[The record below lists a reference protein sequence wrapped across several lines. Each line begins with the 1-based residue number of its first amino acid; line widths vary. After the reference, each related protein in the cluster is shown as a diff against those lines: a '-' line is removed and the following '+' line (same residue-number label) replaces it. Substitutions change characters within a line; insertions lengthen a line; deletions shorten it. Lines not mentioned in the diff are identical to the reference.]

1 MFTFIG
7 ILFCLYF
14 ILLFVFIPD
23 DEQTIPEYTFR
34 RRTNLSR
41 TDSMDVPSPRNSY
54 NGDIAQYTPVHVN
67 IIITMLIF
75 TWEVRISQGL

>member
-1 MFTFIG
+1 MFLII
-7 ILFCLYF
+7 ILFIF
-14 ILLFVFIPD
+14 ILD
-23 DEQTIPEYTFR
+23 DEQAIPEYTVR

-41 TDSMDVPSPRNSY
+41 KDSMDVHSPRNSY

-75 TWEVRISQGL
+75 TWEVKISQGS

>member
-1 MFTFIG
+1 M
-7 ILFCLYF
+7 
-14 ILLFVFIPD
+14 FVFIED
-23 DEQTIPEYTFR
+23 DEQAIPDYTVR

-41 TDSMDVPSPRNSY
+41 NDSMDVHSPRNSY

-75 TWEVRISQGL
+75 TWEVKISQGL

>member
-1 MFTFIG
+1 MYLII
-7 ILFCLYF
+7 ILFIF
-14 ILLFVFIPD
+14 ILD
-23 DEQTIPEYTFR
+23 DEQAIPEYTVR

-41 TDSMDVPSPRNSY
+41 KDSMDVQSPRNSY

-75 TWEVRISQGL
+75 TLEVKISQGL